1 MSRSNVTGARRGTV
15 VVLTMLLFGVE
26 FAAAS
31 GIFAESDTGASVEQP
46 PVGTRSAEPVP
57 ATEPPLERASGLALL
72 QELQASYRT
81 VAAAVMP
88 VVVKISTTMVGGRQF
103 SLSPRQTR
111 PPQFEQPGGT
121 GSGIIVSEDD
131 GRYYVL
137 TNNHV
142 IENRNAI
149 RITLHDGRDYDAELV
164 GRDPR
169 QDIAVLSFDGP
180 RGLPVARLGDSS
192 QLVVGD
198 LVLAVGSPFGLQS
211 TVTSGIVSALGRE
224 TSDTASVNIAEYIQ
238 TDAAINPG
246 NSGGAL
252 VDLNGQLVGIN
263 TAIVAPSGG
272 NVGIGFAI
280 PSDLVSAIMGEIIEH
295 GVVQR
300 GRIGMTVA
308 ALNPKLAALHGLAA
322 TEGLVVTEVVP
333 GGAADSA
340 GIRPGDV
347 LARVDGRAMGRPAD
361 YGQQEA
367 ITMVG
372 DELEV
377 DIIRDRRQ
385 MRVAV
390 SIERNWSVAGGRIH
404 PRLEGTVLMDT
415 FLENAPVGVYVSSID
430 RDSPAWQT
438 GFRAGDTILAVN
450 NVTTRHIGELSRSI
464 GGVQRAVVRLSR
476 EDRFG
481 YLRF

>member
-1 MSRSNVTGARRGTV
+1 M
-15 VVLTMLLFGVE
+15 
-26 FAAAS
+26 
-31 GIFAESDTGASVEQP
+31 
-46 PVGTRSAEPVP
+46 
-57 ATEPPLERASGLALL
+57 LERTTAGVVNVATFA
-72 QELQASYRT
+72 QVQAAT
-81 VAAAVMP
+81 
-88 VVVKISTTMVGGRQF
+88 
-103 SLSPRQTR
+103 SPLMRDPFFR
-111 PPQFEQPGGT
+111 RFFRHHAQPRERRRAQSA
-121 GSGIIVSEDD
+121 GSGVIVDARS
-131 GRYYVL
+131 GFIV
-137 TNNHV
+137 TNHHLVAGADEIHV
-142 IENRNAI
+142 A
-149 RITLHDGRDYDAELV
+149 LSDGRDYPATLV
-164 GRDPR
+164 GVDAPV
-169 QDIAVLSFDGP
+169 DLAVLRIDADDLTE
-180 RGLPVARLGDSS
+180 LPFADS
-192 QLVVGD
+192 QNLRVGD
-198 LVLAVGSPFGLQS
+198 FVIAIGNPFGLQQ
-211 TVTSGIVSALGRE
+211 TVTSGIVSALGRSGLGIE
-224 TSDTASVNIAEYIQ
+224 GYENFIQ
-238 TDAAINPG
+238 TDASINPG

-252 VDLNGQLVGIN
+252 VDLNGRLVGIN